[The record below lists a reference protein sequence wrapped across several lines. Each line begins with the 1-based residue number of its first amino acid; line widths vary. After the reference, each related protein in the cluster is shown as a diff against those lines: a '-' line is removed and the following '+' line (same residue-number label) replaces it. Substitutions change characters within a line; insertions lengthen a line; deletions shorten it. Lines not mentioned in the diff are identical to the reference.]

1 MNRYVVLG
9 YVFLVA
15 SVLLWAGNSTI
26 GRASAGADIPPIALN
41 FWRWTVALPFFL
53 LLGGRALWA
62 QRADYLTHWKYVV
75 AFSLVSVA
83 GFNSVFYIGLQNT
96 LALQCVLIQAV
107 LPVLVL
113 LLCLV
118 FLRQRITGKQWW
130 GVVFSIGGATLII
143 ARGDMGVL
151 AGLRLGAG
159 DLWCLGAVFIW
170 ALQAYMMRWKPR
182 QMHILPFMAAITIV
196 SLVAMF
202 PFYVWETV
210 TIRPMPVSE
219 ASVMSILYVGIFA
232 SVAGTTMWN
241 EGTYRV
247 GGATAGYFG
256 NLFPIF
262 AGLLAIVFLGEVPA
276 WYHGAGAAA
285 VLLGI
290 YLATMARRETEA
302 PATPGRGA

>member
-15 SVLLWAGNSTI
+15 SILLWAGNSTI
-26 GRASAGADIPPIALN
+26 GRASASADIPPIALN

-53 LLGGRALWA
+53 LLAGRQLWA
-62 QRADYLTHWKYVV
+62 QRADFVKHWRFVV
-75 AFSLVSVA
+75 AFSIVSVA
-83 GFNSVFYIGLQNT
+83 GFNTVFYVGLQNT
-96 LALQCVLIQAV
+96 MALQCVLIQAV

-113 LLCLV
+113 LLGLT

-130 GVVFSIGGATLII
+130 GVLFSIGGAALII

-151 AGLRLGAG
+151 ASLSLGAG

-170 ALQAYMMRWKPR
+170 ALQAFMMRWKPP
-182 QMHILPFMAAITIV
+182 QIPILPFMCAITIV

-202 PFYVWETV
+202 PFYLWETI

-219 ASVMSILYVGIFA
+219 ASVLSVLYVGIFA

-262 AGLLAIVFLGEVPA
+262 AGLLAIVFLGELPA
-276 WYHGAGAAA
+276 WYHGAGAAF

-290 YLATMARRETEA
+290 YLATMARRETQA
-302 PATPGRGA
+302 AANPRHGA

>member
-1 MNRYVVLG
+1 MNRYVVFG

-15 SVLLWAGNSTI
+15 SILLWAGNSTI
-26 GRASAGADIPPIALN
+26 GRASASADIPPIALN
-41 FWRWTVALPFFL
+41 FWRWSVALPFFL
-53 LLGGRALWA
+53 VLAGRQLWA
-62 QRADYLTHWKYVV
+62 QRADYVRHWRFVV

-96 LALQCVLIQAV
+96 MALQCVLIQAI

-113 LLCLV
+113 LLCLI
-118 FLRQRITGKQWW
+118 FLRHRITGKQWW
-130 GVVFSIGGATLII
+130 GVLFSIGGAALII
-143 ARGDMGVL
+143 ARGDVGVL
-151 AGLRLGAG
+151 AGLQLGVG

-170 ALQAYMMRWKPR
+170 ALQAFMMRWKPAH
-182 QMHILPFMAAITIV
+182 MPILPFMAAITIV
-196 SLVAMF
+196 SLIAMF
-202 PFYVWETV
+202 PFYIWETL
-210 TIRPMPVSE
+210 TIRPMPVTE
-219 ASVMSILYVGIFA
+219 ASVLSVLYVGIFA

-262 AGLLAIVFLGEVPA
+262 AGLLAIIFLGEVPA
-276 WYHGAGAAA
+276 WYHGAGAVS

-290 YLATMARRETEA
+290 YLATIARRET
-302 PATPGRGA
+302 PAARTPKPGA

>member
-1 MNRYVVLG
+1 MNRYVMLG

-26 GRASAGADIPPIALN
+26 GRASASADIPPLALN
-41 FWRWTVALPFFL
+41 FWRWIVALPFFL
-53 LLGGRALWA
+53 LMGGRALWIN
-62 QRADYLTHWKYVV
+62 RADYLTHWKFVV

-96 LALQCVLIQAV
+96 MALQCVLIQAV

-130 GVVFSIGGATLII
+130 GVLFSIGGATLII

-151 AGLRLGAG
+151 AGLRLGVG

-170 ALQAYMMRWKPR
+170 AVQAFMMRWKPP
-182 QMHILPFMAAITIV
+182 QMHILPFMTAITIV

-202 PFYVWETV
+202 PFYMWETM
-210 TIRPMPVSE
+210 TIRPMPVSQ
-219 ASVMSILYVGIFA
+219 ASVLSILYVGIFA

-262 AGLLAIVFLGEVPA
+262 AGFLAIIFLGEVPA
-276 WYHGAGAAA
+276 WYHGAGAAL
-285 VLLGI
+285 VLFGI
-290 YLATMARRETEA
+290 YLATMARRETTAAA
-302 PATPGRGA
+302 PPRPGA